1 MILFKHYDNDSDKNA
16 FYGKPFA
23 LLLPAYT
30 ATKSYWREFVTEME
44 TKTEYKGTNIQKSR
58 IERPGSLRFFH

>member
-1 MILFKHYDNDSDKNA
+1 MTTHYLYYFFYSDKNV

-44 TKTEYKGTNIQKSR
+44 TKTEYKGT
-58 IERPGSLRFFH
+58 